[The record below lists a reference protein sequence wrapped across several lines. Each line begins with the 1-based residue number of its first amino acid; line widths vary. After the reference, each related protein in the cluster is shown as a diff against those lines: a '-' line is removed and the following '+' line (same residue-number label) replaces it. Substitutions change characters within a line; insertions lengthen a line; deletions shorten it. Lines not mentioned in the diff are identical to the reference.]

1 MATANDPPDIA
12 NDDINIIKTMVAS
25 GIDPNHAYDCGETL
39 LRHAA
44 GCGFINIVKY
54 LVQELGVDVN
64 TTSMFVYHS
73 PLVTAAGKNHM
84 DIVKYLLDH
93 GADKEYRGDRDFT
106 AVQCAENIVKY
117 LLDHGADKEY
127 RGDRD
132 FTAVQCAEI
141 CHYYDIVEYIN
152 SYDGMPTKGV
162 HCENDN

>member
-106 AVQCAENIVKY
+106 AVQCAE
-117 LLDHGADKEY
+117 
-127 RGDRD
+127 
-132 FTAVQCAEI
+132 I